1 MTLHPYD
8 FIIAGDGLAGITR
21 VIHIAKSNFK
31 ELSIEKTQA
40 KNIKFVVSLY
50 LIKYCPI

>member
-8 FIIAGDGLAGITR
+8 FIIVGDGLAGITR

-40 KNIKFVVSLY
+40 KNI
-50 LIKYCPI
+50 